1 MGWQWHQLDHI
12 QIICTSL
19 QTHNHASTSPL
30 SFYRPDALPAVQPT
44 ASKRLY
50 SQWWWW
56 WWQSWWCPW
65 RCVAETMSMESA
77 WSLALVVKSVVM
89 ATADGDC
96 VVSLLLRQLQFVE
109 CVSYL
114 AQLGT
119 DLSRKWTVED
129 LEVCWLSNTSNGTH
143 MTTNNGKRSLFV

>member
-1 MGWQWHQLDHI
+1 
-12 QIICTSL
+12 
-19 QTHNHASTSPL
+19 
-30 SFYRPDALPAVQPT
+30 
-44 ASKRLY
+44 
-50 SQWWWW
+50 
-56 WWQSWWCPW
+56 
-65 RCVAETMSMESA
+65 MSIESA

-96 VVSLLLRQLQFVE
+96 VVSLLLRQQQFVVE

-129 LEVCWLSNTSNGTH
+129 LEVCWLSNTSNGTQ
-143 MTTNNGKRSLFV
+143 MTSNNGKRSLFV